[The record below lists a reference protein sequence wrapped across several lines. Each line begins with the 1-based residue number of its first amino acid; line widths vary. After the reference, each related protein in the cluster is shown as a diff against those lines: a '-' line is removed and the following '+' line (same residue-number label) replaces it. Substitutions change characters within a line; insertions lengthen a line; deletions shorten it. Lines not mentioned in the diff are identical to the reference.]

1 MEKIT
6 YTVTDPN
13 GIHARPAGLI
23 VQTAKQ
29 YPCRTTMSCGER
41 SADCKKLFG
50 IMQMGVRAGDCITIT
65 ADGEGCESAL
75 RELERTLWDAGL

>member
-1 MEKIT
+1 MEQIT

-29 YPCRTTMSCGER
+29 YSCRTTVSLGER
-41 SADCKKLFG
+41 TADCKKLFG
-50 IMQMGVRAGDCITIT
+50 LMQMGIRAGDCITIT
-65 ADGEGCESAL
+65 ADGAGSDQAL
-75 RELERTLWDAGL
+75 REIERTMREAGL